1 MPKALTGIFGPVVT
15 TFDETSGELASGAF
29 RANIKAYMAAGL
41 AGVLVAGSTGEA
53 ALLDEDERLRLTELA
68 RAIVPDDRW
77 LLVGTGA
84 ESTRDCVRRTKD
96 AAERGA
102 DAVLVLPPHYYG
114 AAMTDDALW
123 AHFSRVADES
133 PVPVMLYNMPKYTH
147 LQLGS
152 KLVHALAEHPNI
164 FGIKDSS
171 GDTTQLRAYLE
182 AQSDRFTVLTGHAGT
197 VLDAIGY
204 GARGAILAV
213 ALFAAPLV
221 FDLMDAIARSD
232 GVAASEFQARLR
244 PIAKEIVAELGPPGI
259 KVAMDLVGLAGGP
272 PRAPLRPLG
281 AGERERLSTLLG
293 SAGLAR
299 VA

>member
-1 MPKALTGIFGPVVT
+1 MPKSLTGIFGPVVT

-53 ALLDEDERLRLTELA
+53 ALLDEDERLRITELA
-68 RAIVPDDRW
+68 RAIIPDDQW
-77 LLVGTGA
+77 LFVGTGA
-84 ESTRDCVRRTKD
+84 ESTRDCIRRTKD

-114 AAMTDDALW
+114 ASMTDDALW

-272 PRAPLRPLG
+272 PRPPLRPLG

>member
-1 MPKALTGIFGPVVT
+1 MPKAFTGIFGPVVT
-15 TFDETSGELASGAF
+15 TFDESSGELASGAF
-29 RANIKAYMAAGL
+29 RANIRAHLASGL

-53 ALLDEDERLRLTELA
+53 TLLDEDERLRLTELA
-68 RAIVPDDRW
+68 RAVVPDDRW
-77 LLVGTGA
+77 LLAGTGA

-102 DAVLVLPPHYYG
+102 DAVLVVPPHYYG
-114 AAMTDDALW
+114 AMMTDDALW
-123 AHFSRVADES
+123 AHYSRVADES
-133 PVPVMLYNMPKYTH
+133 PVPVMLYNIPKYTH

-164 FGIKDSS
+164 VGIKDST
-171 GDTTQLRAYLE
+171 GDMTQLRAYLT
-182 AQSDRFTVLTGHAGT
+182 AQGDHFTVVTGHGGT
-197 VLDAIGY
+197 VLDAFGY

-221 FDLMDAIARSD
+221 FDLMDAIAHGD
-232 GVAASEFQARLR
+232 GVTASEMQARLR
-244 PIAKEIVAELGPPGI
+244 PVAKEIVADLGPPGI
-259 KVAMDLVGLAGGP
+259 KVAMDLIGLSGGP

-281 AGERERLSTLLG
+281 AGERERISTLLG

>member
-15 TFDETSGELASGAF
+15 TFEETSGELASGAF

-53 ALLDEDERLRLTELA
+53 ALLDEDERLRITELA
-68 RAIVPDDRW
+68 RALVPDDRG

-84 ESTRDCVRRTKD
+84 AATRDCVRRTTD

-102 DAVLVLPPHYYG
+102 DAVLVVPPHYYG
-114 AAMTDDALW
+114 ASMTEDALW
-123 AHFSRVADES
+123 AHYSRVADES
-133 PVPVMLYNMPKYTH
+133 PVPVMLYNIPKYTH
-147 LQLGS
+147 LALGA

-164 FGIKDSS
+164 FGIKDST
-171 GDTTQLRAYLE
+171 GDMTQLRAYLE
-182 AQSDRFTVLTGHAGT
+182 AQSEGFSVVTGHAGT

-204 GARGAILAV
+204 GARAGILAV

-221 FDLMDAIARSD
+221 FDLMDAIARGD
-232 GVAASEFQARLR
+232 GVEATEMQARVR
-244 PIAKEIVAELGPPGI
+244 SIAKEIVAELGPPGI
-259 KVAMDLVGLAGGP
+259 KVAMDLVGLTGGP

-281 AGERERLSTLLG
+281 AGERERLATLLG
-293 SAGLAR
+293 SVGLAR

>member
-1 MPKALTGIFGPVVT
+1 MPA
-15 TFDETSGELASGAF
+15 
-29 RANIKAYMAAGL
+29 
-41 AGVLVAGSTGEA
+41 
-53 ALLDEDERLRLTELA
+53 
-68 RAIVPDDRW
+68 DRW
-77 LLVGTGA
+77 LFVGTGA
-84 ESTRDCVRRTKD
+84 ESTRECVRRSKD

-102 DAVLVLPPHYYG
+102 DAVLVVPPHYYG

-123 AHFSRVADES
+123 AHYSRVADES
-133 PVPVMLYNMPKYTH
+133 PVPVMLYNIPKYTH

-164 FGIKDSS
+164 FGIKDSTRRH
-171 GDTTQLRAYLE
+171 DTAARVSRERRAI
-182 AQSDRFTVLTGHAGT
+182 SFTVLTGHAGT

-221 FDLMDAIARSD
+221 FDLMDAIARGD
-232 GVAASEFQARLR
+232 GVTASEIQARVR

-272 PRAPLRPLG
+272 PRAPLRALG
-281 AGERERLSTLLG
+281 AGERERVSTLLG

>member
-15 TFDETSGELASGAF
+15 TFEETSGELASGSF

-53 ALLDEDERLRLTELA
+53 ALLDEDERLRITELA
-68 RAIVPDDRW
+68 RALIPDDRW

-123 AHFSRVADES
+123 AHYSRVADES

-182 AQSDRFTVLTGHAGT
+182 AQGDHFTVLTGHAGT
-197 VLDAIGY
+197 LLDAIGY

-221 FDLMDAIARSD
+221 FDLMDAIARGD
-232 GVAASEFQARLR
+232 GVEATEIQARVR
-244 PIAKEIVAELGPPGI
+244 SIAKEIVAELGPPGI

-281 AGERERLSTLLG
+281 AGERERLATLLG
-293 SAGLAR
+293 SVGLAR

>member
-15 TFDETSGELASGAF
+15 TFEETSGELASGAF

-53 ALLDEDERLRLTELA
+53 ALLDEDERLRITELA
-68 RAIVPDDRW
+68 RALIPDDRW

-84 ESTRDCVRRTKD
+84 EATRDCVRRTKD

-123 AHFSRVADES
+123 AHYSRVADES

-182 AQSDRFTVLTGHAGT
+182 AQGEHFTVLTGHAGT
-197 VLDAIGY
+197 LLDAIGY

-221 FDLMDAIARSD
+221 FDLMDAIARGD
-232 GVAASEFQARLR
+232 TVEATEIQARVR
-244 PIAKEIVAELGPPGI
+244 SIAKEIVAELGPPGI

-281 AGERERLSTLLG
+281 AGERERLATLLG